1 MGVALTELLVKKDIT
16 LEELRGKTLAVD
28 TSMWLYQFM
37 SSIRQRD
44 GQLLMDSKGNVTSHL
59 SGLLSRITNLLQ
71 QDIKLVFVFDG
82 EPPALK
88 KQLLQERRR
97 IKEEAQKKYEKA
109 LEIEDHDGM
118 RKYAA
123 MTSKLTRD
131 MVDEAKR
138 LVRAFGIPVVEAPSE
153 AEAQASLLAKKNE
166 VFAIAT
172 TDADALL
179 FGAPRIIRNLNM
191 AGKRK
196 KSNRLAFEVI
206 VPDIISLDEN
216 LAALGISQD
225 QLISLAMLVGTDYNP
240 KGIKGVGPKNALKLV
255 KQFKDDKEGLFSS
268 LKWEEHFSYPWQEV
282 FDLIKHT
289 KTTDDYS
296 LERGPIDPEAIVS
309 LLSSHDFSQ
318 ERILAQI
325 QPLIKT
331 QKGKAQKGLGDFF

>member
-28 TSMWLYQFM
+28 SSMWLYQFL

-109 LEIEDHDGM
+109 LEIDDQDGM

-123 MTSKLTRD
+123 MTSRLTKE
-131 MVDEAKR
+131 MVEEAKQ
-138 LVRAFGIPVVEAPSE
+138 LVRAFGLPVVEAPSE
-153 AEAQASLLAKKNE
+153 AEAQASLLAKKND

-216 LAALGISQD
+216 LTALGISQD

-255 KQFKDDKEGLFSS
+255 KQFKDDKEDLFSS
-268 LKWEEHFSYPWQEV
+268 LKWGEHFSYPWQEV

-296 LERGPIDPEAIVS
+296 LERVPIDPESIVS

-318 ERILAQI
+318 DRILAQI

>member
-28 TSMWLYQFM
+28 SSMWLYQFL

-109 LEIEDHDGM
+109 LEIDDQDGM

-123 MTSKLTRD
+123 MTSRLTKE
-131 MVDEAKR
+131 MVEEAKQ
-138 LVRAFGIPVVEAPSE
+138 LVRAFGLPVVEAPSE
-153 AEAQASLLAKKNE
+153 AEAQASLLAKKND

-206 VPDIISLDEN
+206 VPDIISF
-216 LAALGISQD
+216 
-225 QLISLAMLVGTDYNP
+225 Y
-240 KGIKGVGPKNALKLV
+240 
-255 KQFKDDKEGLFSS
+255 
-268 LKWEEHFSYPWQEV
+268 
-282 FDLIKHT
+282 
-289 KTTDDYS
+289 
-296 LERGPIDPEAIVS
+296 
-309 LLSSHDFSQ
+309 
-318 ERILAQI
+318 
-325 QPLIKT
+325 
-331 QKGKAQKGLGDFF
+331 